1 MYRLFLSAPLIYNLL
16 SYVGMF
22 NLNYWFLKFII
33 WLWLVADITRA
44 LIG

>member
-1 MYRLFLSAPLIYNLL
+1 
-16 SYVGMF
+16 MF
-22 NLNYWFLKFII
+22 ISSESSVDKENQPMGATETCQILKIFII